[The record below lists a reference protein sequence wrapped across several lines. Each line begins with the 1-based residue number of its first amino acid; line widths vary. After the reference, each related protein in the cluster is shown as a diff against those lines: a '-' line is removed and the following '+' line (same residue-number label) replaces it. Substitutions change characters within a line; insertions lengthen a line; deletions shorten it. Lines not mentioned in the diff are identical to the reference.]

1 MLKFLIILNIIV
13 SLKFKKYPKS
23 NSQVIWFHCL
33 NFYGGATR
41 YTMWCKWILKAIS
54 AFLSISKNMQEFL
67 LVNWLPNA
75 NFGPL
80 ATGQSILPDIYLSH
94 AARSFVLKDSCIMWE
109 VENKTMK
116 GDKLFGVNSITCV
129 LTQIPC

>member
-1 MLKFLIILNIIV
+1 
-13 SLKFKKYPKS
+13 
-23 NSQVIWFHCL
+23 
-33 NFYGGATR
+33 
-41 YTMWCKWILKAIS
+41 
-54 AFLSISKNMQEFL
+54 MQEFL

-80 ATGQSILPDIYLSH
+80 ATGQSILPDVYLSH
-94 AARSFVLKDSCIMWE
+94 AARSFVLKDSHIMWE

-129 LTQIPC
+129 LSNSNPLLNYPVVIPMILIYMMVSIYTQFCAILSRYGNLLHF